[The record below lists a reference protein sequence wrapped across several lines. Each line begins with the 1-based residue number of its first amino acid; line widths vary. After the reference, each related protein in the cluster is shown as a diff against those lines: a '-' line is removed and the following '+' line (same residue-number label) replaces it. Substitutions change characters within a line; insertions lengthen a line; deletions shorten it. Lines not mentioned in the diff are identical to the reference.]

1 MREIIKTLLLLIF
14 YVAGIAFPAF
24 CGVGDVDNR
33 EYVSD
38 AEWATEPYKNFVY
51 LRYGI
56 GDGVWW
62 GCTAQYIAPN
72 LILSAGHCVEKGAT
86 YEVRNYKRQTFKI
99 KLLQTNYTNFNKDG
113 DWAVFLVEDPQ
124 YYSDSFFNVEKVAYA
139 GRDYA
144 DVLNAGWGKMRVL
157 TNDDMKQIRGIIDS
171 MPNALTADAFITR
184 LKEEMDKRDML
195 SLIDFPERLKK
206 SECKVVFIKD
216 CGLLEINDPRI
227 ESVCNNQILLYN
239 DRRFPNIIAT
249 TCDTWEGNSGGGYIS
264 FANKSS
270 LYGVVSYGAK
280 ENKGFSD
287 ASNTNY
293 MASAYQ
299 FLDKVNE
306 LKVKYPVQA
315 ISQSV
320 DLEEPIASNQQ
331 VGENGVIA
339 NKIQDLSSEINQ
351 IGDDITRTIPTL
363 SKRSDKEILPFLDKV
378 VKYQVKSEQLKKL
391 EANYKS
397 IKENEQSLANRTLTA
412 ATTAATGIGGMELAR
427 GLAEQN
433 ADKKAEA
440 DMAAYIET
448 FRCTYGNGQSVKV
461 GPEPVE
467 LPGGNDATMMSLQ
480 NEYKTLAASLKERK
494 ESLGMKPG
502 IESELILD
510 KAEMGL
516 YDQENV
522 GITGGAYSS
531 LYRATV
537 LNSESDQSKI
547 NADKEASANRVKYGG
562 IAAGAGAGVGVIG
575 NSLINGKLGESLKG
589 INLNDRSGLITGI
602 KTGLSNLGLTN
613 LDNINWSDVDTS
625 SLQQFVQNA
634 DFENLNLDGYDAS
647 SFTGTDGFNKLKSMV
662 GM

>member
-1 MREIIKTLLLLIF
+1 
-14 YVAGIAFPAF
+14 
-24 CGVGDVDNR
+24 
-33 EYVSD
+33 
-38 AEWATEPYKNFVY
+38 
-51 LRYGI
+51 
-56 GDGVWW
+56 
-62 GCTAQYIAPN
+62 
-72 LILSAGHCVEKGAT
+72 
-86 YEVRNYKRQTFKI
+86 
-99 KLLQTNYTNFNKDG
+99 
-113 DWAVFLVEDPQ
+113 
-124 YYSDSFFNVEKVAYA
+124 
-139 GRDYA
+139 
-144 DVLNAGWGKMRVL
+144 
-157 TNDDMKQIRGIIDS
+157 
-171 MPNALTADAFITR
+171 
-184 LKEEMDKRDML
+184 
-195 SLIDFPERLKK
+195 
-206 SECKVVFIKD
+206 
-216 CGLLEINDPRI
+216 
-227 ESVCNNQILLYN
+227 
-239 DRRFPNIIAT
+239 
-249 TCDTWEGNSGGGYIS
+249 
-264 FANKSS
+264 